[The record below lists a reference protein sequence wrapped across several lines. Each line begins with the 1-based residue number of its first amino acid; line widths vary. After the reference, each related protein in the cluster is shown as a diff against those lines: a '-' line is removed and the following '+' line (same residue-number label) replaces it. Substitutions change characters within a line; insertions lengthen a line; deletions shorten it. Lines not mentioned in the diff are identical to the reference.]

1 MDTIRVLL
9 IDTNGE
15 IKNLIEDQFKDS
27 SVNLS
32 VTLMNP
38 KKTREGFKPKCDQF
52 DVILF
57 GEKLS
62 PSVIIQSSQEIRSIN
77 TTIPL
82 LVLTRESEAKVSRN
96 FQEVGIDDVLNIVD
110 LSTPL
115 FSWTFMSTLKQAEV
129 RKKANEFDII
139 RDRLQHVNEALTCIT
154 HEMNNPLGMIR
165 LAVYN
170 LENPELPDQKKV
182 KIFKLLAE
190 SVNRVHA
197 QMKELHTIRYQI
209 NKDTTILKKVL
220 AGKEHRAHAMI

>member
-96 FQEVGIDDVLNIVD
+96 FQKVGIDDVLNIVD

-115 FSWTFMSTLKQAEV
+115 F
-129 RKKANEFDII
+129 
-139 RDRLQHVNEALTCIT
+139 
-154 HEMNNPLGMIR
+154 
-165 LAVYN
+165 
-170 LENPELPDQKKV
+170 
-182 KIFKLLAE
+182 
-190 SVNRVHA
+190 
-197 QMKELHTIRYQI
+197 
-209 NKDTTILKKVL
+209 
-220 AGKEHRAHAMI
+220 

>member
-1 MDTIRVLL
+1 MDTIRILL
-9 IDTNGE
+9 IDTNGK
-15 IKNLIEDQFKDS
+15 IKNLIEDQFKNL
-27 SVNLS
+27 SVNLN
-32 VTLMNP
+32 VTIMKP
-38 KKTREGFKPKCDQF
+38 KKNKEDFKSKCDQF

-57 GEKLS
+57 GEKLA
-62 PSVIIQSSQEIRSIN
+62 PSVIIQSSQEIRSVN

-96 FQEVGIDDVLNIVD
+96 FQKAGIDDILNIVD

-139 RDRLQHVNEALTCIT
+139 RDRLQHVNESLAFIT

-170 LENPELPDQKKV
+170 LGNPELSNPKKAE
-182 KIFKLLAE
+182 IYKLLAE

-197 QMKELHTIRYQI
+197 QMRELHTIRYQI

-220 AGKEHRAHAMI
+220 AGKAHRRSAMI